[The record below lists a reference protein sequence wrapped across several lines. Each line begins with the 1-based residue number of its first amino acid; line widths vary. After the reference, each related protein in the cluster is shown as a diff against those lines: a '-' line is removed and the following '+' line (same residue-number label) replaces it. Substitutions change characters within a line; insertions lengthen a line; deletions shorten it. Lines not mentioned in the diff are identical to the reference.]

1 MIRLNKN
8 WREGI
13 VDVIGNND
21 AIVFQQKK
29 LHGVFF
35 NRFNVGL
42 MLFVCIHF
50 FPCMF
55 VNMKSLVWASD
66 RGWRTHRSENAHPV
80 PGSISLATLSPAP
93 FSEVYIVECKAMNL
107 HGFNVGSAP
116 FFVQEGGR

>member
-13 VDVIGNND
+13 VDVIGNHNT
-21 AIVFQQKK
+21 IVFQQKK

-42 MLFVCIHF
+42 ILAFIHIPF
-50 FPCMF
+50 SQFM
-55 VNMKSLVWASD
+55 VGMKLLAVPSD
-66 RGWRTHRSENAHPV
+66 RGRETSRSENDLSV
-80 PGSISLATLSPAP
+80 GGSISLPISSPAP
-93 FSEVYIVECKAMNL
+93 FSEVYMGECKAMNL

-116 FFVQEGGR
+116 FFVQEAGR